1 MLYEPRQNM
10 IDWRRDLGS
19 ELLKPIPN
27 DCISARSA
35 RRYVYLIG
43 AFVTICMIFQFLI
56 TN

>member
-10 IDWRRDLGS
+10 IEWRRDLGS
-19 ELLKPIPN
+19 ELLKPIPI